1 MFVRFFKHN
10 TSDEYG
16 DFDLPEIATS
26 LKEGELTISCKV
38 ISPCKNLGL
47 YLTESSSLGRYKFQG
62 DISSGRSLLDFN
74 RDEESEAGLK
84 VKSSWNRNVDGG
96 IVQEESPYKFFK
108 IDQGSD
114 YSNKIIIGPADT
126 DLEEDFLITLTL
138 SFGRSSTIS
147 VDKRIFVGIEAIA
160 DAV

>member
-1 MFVRFFKHN
+1 MFVRFFKPD
-10 TSDEYG
+10 TGDEYG

-26 LKEGELTISCKV
+26 LKQGELQISCRV

-74 RDEESEAGLK
+74 RDDESEAGLK
-84 VKSSWNRNVDGG
+84 IKSSWSRDVDGNT
-96 IVQEESPYKFFK
+96 IFEELPYKFFK
-108 IDQGSD
+108 VDQGSD

-126 DLEEDFLITLTL
+126 DLEEGFLITLTL
-138 SFGRSSTIS
+138 SFEPSSTIS
-147 VDKRIFVGIEAIA
+147 VNKRIFVGIEAIA